1 MDGWVGALVVRKAFF
16 LAFFSQVSK
25 LGVFNFGVFFAISK
39 KRCFFKSR
47 FFQKFLKKAF
57 SHLAFFSTIFK
68 KGVFIEGV
76 FFGFFF
82 LCLHLRGFV
91 KDPKTRLFHAE

>member
-1 MDGWVGALVVRKAFF
+1 MLVRKAFF
-16 LAFFSQVSK
+16 WRFLAKFQNLAFSTSA
-25 LGVFNFGVFFAISK
+25 FFCSFK
-39 KRCFFKSR
+39 KMR
-47 FFQKFLKKAF
+47 FFQKFVNKAF